1 MTFKNLAITDV
12 PTDPGYCS
20 FNKLMQFS
28 PYCKQPSEFSMC
40 KNCKKI
46 QSLKNMQWVGIWT
59 IGSKLEMQMTPGAA
73 VSNCQRVNLDDDED
87 DDEKDDNHGGDDDK
101 DDDGGGDDDDHQ
113 SEGNESEKEE
123 KLVKPWLNE

>member
-1 MTFKNLAITDV
+1 
-12 PTDPGYCS
+12 
-20 FNKLMQFS
+20 
-28 PYCKQPSEFSMC
+28 
-40 KNCKKI
+40 
-46 QSLKNMQWVGIWT
+46 MQWVGIWT
-59 IGSKLEMQMTPGAA
+59 IGSKLEMQMTPGGA
-73 VSNCQRVNLDDDED
+73 VSNCQRVNIDDDED